1 MKILENFDLTKF
13 NTFGIKTNAKYF
25 VEISKEEELLELI
38 SNPIFQNNPRLFLGG
53 GSNILFTKDFDGL
66 VILNKLT
73 GIEILKE
80 DEDDVYVKAYGG
92 EIWHDLVL
100 FTVNKGYFGLENL
113 SLIPGSV
120 GASPVQ
126 NIGAYGSE
134 LKDSF
139 FSLTALDIETGEFRD
154 FSKDECEFG
163 YRDSVFKNKYKN
175 RFFIVSVIFKLSK
188 KQSLNTDYRVLKN
201 YINENK
207 IEVRNSKDISDIVA
221 TIRRSK
227 LPDPKVLGNAGSFF
241 KNTYISKDKLEEL
254 QKSYP
259 EIPYFLEE
267 DKIKIPTA
275 WLIET
280 CGFKGKSFGNVGI
293 HEKQA
298 LILVNHGGGEGAEIK
313 DLALNIAKNV
323 YDKFGI
329 EIIPEVNIL

>member
-13 NTFGIKTNAKYF
+13 NTFGVKTNAKYF

-38 SNPIFQNNPRLFLGG
+38 ANPIFKNNSKLFLGG

-80 DEDDVYVKAYGG
+80 DEYDVYVKAYGG
-92 EIWHDLVL
+92 EIWNDLVL

-134 LKDSF
+134 LKDNF
-139 FSLTALDIETGEFRD
+139 FSLTALGIETGEFRD

-163 YRDSVFKNKYKN
+163 YRDSIFKNKYKGKY
-175 RFFIVSVIFKLSK
+175 FIVSVVFKLSK
-188 KQSLNTDYRVLKN
+188 QQNLNTDYRVLKN
-201 YINENK
+201 YIDQNQIQIKNA
-207 IEVRNSKDISDIVA
+207 KDISDIVA

-241 KNTYISKDKLEEL
+241 KNIYINKEKLEEL

-259 EIPYFLEE
+259 EIPYFIEE

-280 CGFKGKSFGNVGI
+280 CGFKGQVFGNVGV
-293 HEKQA
+293 HDKQS
-298 LILVNHGGGEGAEIK
+298 LILVNHGGGEGLEIK
-313 DLALNIAKNV
+313 ALALKIIEAV
-323 YDKFGI
+323 YQKFGI
-329 EIIPEVNIL
+329 QIEPEVNIL

>member
-13 NTFGIKTNAKYF
+13 NTFGIKTNAKHF

-38 SNPIFQNNPRLFLGG
+38 ANPIFKNNSKLFLGG

-80 DEDDVYVKAYGG
+80 DEDEVYVKAYGG

-100 FTVNKGYFGLENL
+100 YTVNKGYFGLENL

-134 LKDSF
+134 LKDNF

-163 YRDSVFKNKYKN
+163 YRDSVFKNKYKGK
-175 RFFIVSVIFKLSK
+175 FFIVSVVFKLSK

-241 KNTYISKDKLEEL
+241 KNAYISKEKLEEL

-259 EIPYFLEE
+259 EVPYFIEE

-280 CGFKGKSFGNVGI
+280 CGFKGQVFGNIGV
-293 HEKQA
+293 HDKQA
-298 LILVNHGGGEGAEIK
+298 LILVNHGGGEGLEIK
-313 DLALNIAKNV
+313 ALALKIIEAV
-323 YDKFGI
+323 YQKFGI
-329 EIIPEVNIL
+329 QIEPEVNIL